1 MEKKYLKTSEIA
13 SFASSAFGRSMI
25 YTLMSTYLLIF
36 YTDAAGIQATH
47 AGWIIFGARIFD
59 AANDPIMGMIA
70 DRTKTKFGKLRPYLL
85 FSPFLIMASTVAL
98 FTVPSFESYGA
109 KVAYA
114 AITYILWGICFTIQ
128 DVPFWG
134 MSAVVTP
141 LENERNKFLSIAR
154 IGSTIGGILPTVLIP
169 VLRTSSLG
177 ITKGYFVG
185 GLIFGIAGSMIS
197 LLAFF
202 GTKERVEQPPK
213 DKVSAKEVISAYTQN
228 KPLLLL
234 IVASILGSAMLMAQ
248 TSGSYIATYLIQD
261 SGIVPH
267 GSVQVVM
274 TVAIGAGMM
283 IAMVLM
289 PVLRKKFS
297 LKQIYIGSALFGAV
311 IHVVLYFLGYSN
323 FYALLVVLAIVGLPL
338 GIFNVITYA
347 MVGDSVDYLE
357 WKTGRRSE
365 GICFASQTFISK
377 LTAGI
382 STLITSFVLE
392 AYNYVEPIK
401 SKNDFGVT
409 IELAQAQPDET
420 LRGMFIMISLIPAIS
435 LALCAI
441 PMFFND
447 YTGKKKDKIIKELT
461 ERRENSD
468 VNG

>member
-1 MEKKYLKTSEIA
+1 MSEKKYLKTSEIA
-13 SFASSAFGRSMI
+13 SFATSAFGRSMI

-36 YTDAAGIQATH
+36 YTDAAGIQPTH

-59 AANDPIMGMIA
+59 AANDPVMGMIA

-85 FSPFLIMASTVAL
+85 FSPFIIMASTIAL
-98 FTVPSFESYGA
+98 FTVPGFESYGT

-114 AITYILWGICFTIQ
+114 TVTYVLWGICFTIQ

-154 IGSTIGGILPTVLIP
+154 IGSTVGGILPTVLIP

-185 GLIFGIAGSMIS
+185 GLIFGITGSMIS

-202 GTKERVEQPPK
+202 GTKEKVEQPAK
-213 DKVSAKEVISAYTQN
+213 EKISAKEVVSAYVKN

-234 IVASILGSAMLMAQ
+234 IAASILGSAMLMAQ

-261 SGIVPH
+261 SGFIPH

-283 IAMVLM
+283 VAMLLM

-311 IHVVLYFLGYSN
+311 LHVILYFLGYSN
-323 FYALLVVLAIVGLPL
+323 FYALLAVLAVVGLPL

-347 MVGDSVDYLE
+347 IVGDSVDYLE

-401 SKNDFGVT
+401 SKNEFGVS
-409 IELAQAQPDET
+409 IELAQPQSAET
-420 LRGMFIMISLIPAIS
+420 LEGMFIMISVIPAIS

-447 YTGKKKDKIIKELT
+447 YTGKKKDKIIRELN
-461 ERRENSD
+461 ERREAK
-468 VNG
+468 NG

>member
-1 MEKKYLKTSEIA
+1 MNQKKHLKTSEIGC
-13 SFASSAFGRSMI
+13 FATSAFGRSMI

-36 YTDAAGIQATH
+36 YTDAAGIQPTH
-47 AGWIIFGARIFD
+47 ASWIIFGARIFD

-85 FSPFLIMASTVAL
+85 FSPFLIMASTIAL
-98 FTVPSFESYGA
+98 FSVPGFESYGA

-114 AITYILWGICFTIQ
+114 AVTYIIWGICFTIQ

-134 MSAVVTP
+134 LSAVVTP
-141 LENERNKFLSIAR
+141 IENERNKFLSIAR

-177 ITKGYFVG
+177 ITKGYFAG
-185 GLIFGIAGSMIS
+185 GLIFGITGSMIS

-202 GTKERVEQPPK
+202 GTKEKVEQPAK
-213 DKVSAKEVISAYTQN
+213 DKVTVKEVVSAYTKN

-234 IVASILGSAMLMAQ
+234 ITASVLGSAMLMAQ
-248 TSGSYIATYLIQD
+248 TSGSYIALYLIQD
-261 SGIVPH
+261 SGIVPK

-283 IAMVLM
+283 IAMLLM

-297 LKQIYIGSALFGAV
+297 LKQIYIGSALFGALLHV
-311 IHVVLYFLGYSN
+311 ILYFVGYSN
-323 FYALLVVLAIVGLPL
+323 FYALLVVLAVVGLPL

-365 GICFASQTFISK
+365 GACFASQTFISK

-382 STLITSFVLE
+382 STLITGFVLD
-392 AYNYVEPIK
+392 YYKYVEPIK
-401 SKNDFGVT
+401 AKNEFGVT
-409 IELAQAQPDET
+409 IELAQAQSDET
-420 LRGMFIMISLIPAIS
+420 LRGMFIMISIIPAIS
-435 LALCAI
+435 LALCAV

-447 YTGKKKDKIIKELT
+447 YTGKKKDKIIKELN
-461 ERRENSD
+461 ERREAK
-468 VNG
+468 NG

>member
-1 MEKKYLKTSEIA
+1 MSEKKYLKTSEIA
-13 SFASSAFGRSMI
+13 SFATSAFGRSMI

-36 YTDAAGIQATH
+36 YTDAAGIQPTH

-59 AANDPIMGMIA
+59 AANDPVMGMIA
-70 DRTKTKFGKLRPYLL
+70 DRTNTKFGKLRPYLL

-98 FTVPSFESYGA
+98 FTVPGFDSYSA
-109 KVAYA
+109 KLAYA

-134 MSAVVTP
+134 MSAVITP

-185 GLIFGIAGSMIS
+185 GLIFGVTGSMIS

-202 GTKERVEQPPK
+202 GTKEKDNQPVKEKTPVK
-213 DKVSAKEVISAYTQN
+213 EIVSAYVKN

-234 IVASILGSAMLMAQ
+234 IAASILGSAMLMAQ
-248 TSGSYIATYLIQD
+248 TSGSYIAEYLIQD
-261 SGIVPH
+261 SGFIPH

-311 IHVVLYFLGYSN
+311 LHVILYFMGYGN
-323 FYALLVVLAIVGLPL
+323 FYALLAVLAVVGLPL

-365 GICFASQTFISK
+365 GVCFASQTFISK

-392 AYNYVEPIK
+392 AYNYVEPLK
-401 SKNDFGVT
+401 SKNEFGVS
-409 IELAQAQPDET
+409 IEIAQAQSDET
-420 LRGMFIMISLIPAIS
+420 LRGMFIMISIIPAIS

-447 YTGKKKDKIIKELT
+447 YTGKKKDKIIAELQ
-461 ERRENSD
+461 ERRENSK
-468 VNG
+468 